1 MIRALKKFVRTLGP
15 GILFASTCIGV
26 SHLVQSTRAG
36 AVYGYSLLIVI
47 ILANV
52 LKYPF
57 FEFAAR
63 YTAATGVSIL
73 EGYYKKGKWI
83 LLIYLAITIPSMF
96 IVTAAVTFVTAGLL
110 ENLLGLGLSTDI
122 WSGIL
127 LGICILILA
136 IGRYNTL
143 DSLLKI
149 VGVVLVVSTLTAF
162 FSVLFHGRVPEAQG
176 FIPEQIGNPV
186 GIIFLIALMGW
197 MPTAVDISTWISL
210 WAEAK
215 MKLTGYRPSLKEAL
229 LDFNFGYLVTAI
241 LAICFLTLG
250 ATVIYGTNTELSNS
264 SAGFAAQIIGMYTSA
279 IGKWST
285 FVISIAAF
293 STMFSTTITVVDG
306 YSRAIDKT
314 TRLLLKKTDLET
326 RKPYISWTMVISIG
340 GFLVIAQY
348 LNNLRQLVDLAT
360 ILSFVVAPL
369 AGFINYKV
377 IFSKEISAEY
387 LPKPWMKYLAIAG
400 LIFLSGFTI
409 VYFFVL
415 IDPENT
421 SAVFRAIFG
430 D

>member
-1 MIRALKKFVRTLGP
+1 
-15 GILFASTCIGV
+15 
-26 SHLVQSTRAG
+26 
-36 AVYGYSLLIVI
+36 
-47 ILANV
+47 
-52 LKYPF
+52 
-57 FEFAAR
+57 
-63 YTAATGVSIL
+63 
-73 EGYYKKGKWI
+73 
-83 LLIYLAITIPSMF
+83 MF

-264 SAGFAAQIIGMYTSA
+264 SAGFAAQVIGMYTSA

-400 LIFLSGFTI
+400 LIFLTGFTI

>member
-1 MIRALKKFVRTLGP
+1 MIHAWKKFVRTLGP
-15 GILFASTCIGV
+15 GVLFASTCIGV

-149 VGVVLVVSTLTAF
+149 VGVVLLVSTLTAF

-176 FIPEQIGNPV
+176 FVPESIGDPV

-229 LDFNFGYLVTAI
+229 MDFNFGYGVTAI

-264 SAGFAAQIIGMYTSA
+264 SAGFAAQVIGMYTSA

-293 STMFSTTITVVDG
+293 SAMFSTTITVVDG

-326 RKPYISWTMVISIG
+326 RKPYISWTMLISIG

-377 IFSKEISAEY
+377 IFSKEISAKY

-421 SAVFRAIFG
+421 SAVFRAVFG

>member
-1 MIRALKKFVRTLGP
+1 MIQTLKKFVRTLGP
-15 GILFASTCIGV
+15 GVLFASTCIGV

-83 LLIYLAITIPSMF
+83 LLLYLAITIPSMF

-149 VGVVLVVSTLTAF
+149 VGVVLLVSTLTAF
-162 FSVLFHGRVPEAQG
+162 ISVLFHGRVPEAQG
-176 FIPEQIGNPV
+176 FIPEQIGDPV

-210 WAEAK
+210 WGEAK

-229 LDFNFGYLVTAI
+229 LDFNFGYWVTAF

-264 SAGFAAQIIGMYTSA
+264 SAGFAGQVIGMYTSA

-348 LNNLRQLVDLAT
+348 VNNLRQMVDLAT

-415 IDPENT
+415 VDPENT

>member
-1 MIRALKKFVRTLGP
+1 MIHVLKKFVRTLGP
-15 GILFASTCIGV
+15 GVLFASTCIGV

-415 IDPENT
+415 VDPENT

>member
-1 MIRALKKFVRTLGP
+1 MIQSLRKFVKTLGP
-15 GILFASTCIGV
+15 GVLFASTCIGV

-36 AVYGYSLLIVI
+36 AVYGYSLLTVI
-47 ILANV
+47 ILVNI

-57 FEFAAR
+57 FEFASR
-63 YTAATGVSIL
+63 YTAATGISIL

-83 LLIYLAITIPSMF
+83 LLVYLIIVIPSMF

-110 ENLLGLGLSTDI
+110 ENLLGLGFTTDI
-122 WSGIL
+122 WSAIL

-149 VGVVLVVSTLTAF
+149 VGAVLLVSTLTAF
-162 FSVLFHGRVPEAQG
+162 ISVLFHGRVPEAQG
-176 FIPEQIGNPV
+176 FVPARVGDPV

-197 MPTAVDISTWISL
+197 MPTAVDISTWTSL

-215 MKLTGYRPSLKEAL
+215 MKLTGYRPSLKETM
-229 LDFNFGYLVTAI
+229 LDFNFGYWVTAI

-250 ATVIYGTNTELSNS
+250 STVIYGTNTELSNS
-264 SAGFAAQIIGMYTSA
+264 SAGFAAQIIGMYTTA
-279 IGKWST
+279 IGKWSS
-285 FVISIAAF
+285 FIIAIAAF
-293 STMFSTTITVVDG
+293 SAMFSTTITVVDG

-314 TRLLLKKTDLET
+314 TRLLLKKTSLET
-326 RKPYISWTMVISIG
+326 RKPYISWTLVISIG

-348 LNNLRQLVDLAT
+348 VNNLRQLVDLAT
-360 ILSFVVAPL
+360 ILSFVTAPL

-400 LIFLSGFTI
+400 LTFLSVFTI

-415 IDPENT
+415 VDPENT
-421 SAVFRAIFG
+421 SAVFRAVFG

>member
-15 GILFASTCIGV
+15 GVLFASTCIGV

-264 SAGFAAQIIGMYTSA
+264 SAGFAAQVIGMYTSA

-400 LIFLSGFTI
+400 LIFLTGFTI

>member
-1 MIRALKKFVRTLGP
+1 MIHSLRKFVRILGP
-15 GILFASTCIGV
+15 GVLFASTCIGV

-57 FEFAAR
+57 FEFSAR

-149 VGVVLVVSTLTAF
+149 VGVVLLVSTLTAF

-176 FIPEQIGNPV
+176 FVPESIGDPV

-229 LDFNFGYLVTAI
+229 LDFNFGYWVTAI

-264 SAGFAAQIIGMYTSA
+264 SAGFAGQVIGMYTSA

-314 TRLLLKKTDLET
+314 TRLLLKKTNLET

-348 LNNLRQLVDLAT
+348 VNNLRQMVDLAT

-400 LIFLSGFTI
+400 LIFLSGFTV

-415 IDPENT
+415 VDPENT
-421 SAVFRAIFG
+421 SAVFRAVFG

>member
-1 MIRALKKFVRTLGP
+1 VIQTLKKFVRTLGP
-15 GILFASTCIGV
+15 GVLFASTCIGV

-83 LLIYLAITIPSMF
+83 LLLYLAITIPSMF

-149 VGVVLVVSTLTAF
+149 VGVVLLVSTLTAF
-162 FSVLFHGRVPEAQG
+162 ISVLFHGRVPEAQG
-176 FIPEQIGNPV
+176 FIPEQIGDPV

-210 WAEAK
+210 WGEAK

-229 LDFNFGYLVTAI
+229 LDFNFGYWVTAF

-264 SAGFAAQIIGMYTSA
+264 SAGFAGQIIGMYTSA

-348 LNNLRQLVDLAT
+348 VNNLRQMVDLAT

-415 IDPENT
+415 VDPENT
-421 SAVFRAIFG
+421 STVFRAIFG